1 MQKLA
6 KLRREYAQ
14 AVLDMPA
21 GNVDPLPHVKNWLD
35 DAIHAEVMEPTAMH
49 LATVNEAGRPTAR
62 IVLLKGLENGI
73 FMFYTNYQS
82 NKGKDLEK
90 NPACALTFFWP
101 ELERQIRIEGI
112 ASRLSDAQS
121 DLYFKSRPKGS
132 QMGAWASPQSTPI
145 ASRQLLEERM
155 GQIEKKYAGMNSLPR
170 PRQWGGF
177 GVEPFLIEFWQ
188 GRPNR
193 LHDRIC
199 YIRNEERWVAQ
210 RLAP

>member
-155 GQIEKKYAGMNSLPR
+155 GQIEKKYAGRDSLPR

-199 YIRNEERWVAQ
+199 YIRNEEKWVAQ

>member
-1 MQKLA
+1 
-6 KLRREYAQ
+6 
-14 AVLDMPA
+14 
-21 GNVDPLPHVKNWLD
+21 
-35 DAIHAEVMEPTAMH
+35 
-49 LATVNEAGRPTAR
+49 
-62 IVLLKGLENGI
+62 
-73 FMFYTNYQS
+73 MFYTNYQS

-155 GQIEKKYAGMNSLPR
+155 GQIEKKYAGRDSLPR

>member
-112 ASRLSDAQS
+112 ASRLSEAQS

-155 GQIEKKYAGMNSLPR
+155 GQIEKKYAGRDSLPR

>member
-112 ASRLSDAQS
+112 ASRLSEAQS

>member
-155 GQIEKKYAGMNSLPR
+155 GQIEKKYAGRDSLPR

>member
-112 ASRLSDAQS
+112 ASRLSEAQS

-155 GQIEKKYAGMNSLPR
+155 GQIEKKYAGRDSLPR

-199 YIRNEERWVAQ
+199 YIRNEEKWVAQ

>member
-21 GNVDPLPHVKNWLD
+21 GNVDPLPHVKNWLE

-112 ASRLSDAQS
+112 ASRLSEAQS

-155 GQIEKKYAGMNSLPR
+155 GQIEKKYAGRDSLPR

>member
-21 GNVDPLPHVKNWLD
+21 GNVDPLPHVKNWLE

-112 ASRLSDAQS
+112 ASRLSEAQS

-155 GQIEKKYAGMNSLPR
+155 GQIEKKYAGRDSLPR

-199 YIRNEERWVAQ
+199 YIRNEDKWVAQ

>member
-1 MQKLA
+1 
-6 KLRREYAQ
+6 
-14 AVLDMPA
+14 
-21 GNVDPLPHVKNWLD
+21 
-35 DAIHAEVMEPTAMH
+35 
-49 LATVNEAGRPTAR
+49 
-62 IVLLKGLENGI
+62 
-73 FMFYTNYQS
+73 
-82 NKGKDLEK
+82 
-90 NPACALTFFWP
+90 
-101 ELERQIRIEGI
+101 
-112 ASRLSDAQS
+112 
-121 DLYFKSRPKGS
+121 
-132 QMGAWASPQSTPI
+132 MGAWASPQSTPI

-155 GQIEKKYAGMNSLPR
+155 GQIEKKYAGRDSLPR